1 MLVAVQEPVPLLNR
15 MPVVMAVVLVIALL
29 ALGILLLF
37 LLFR

>member
-1 MLVAVQEPVPLLNR
+1 MLVTGQEPVPLLGR
-15 MPVVMAVVLVIALL
+15 VPVVMAVVLVVSLL